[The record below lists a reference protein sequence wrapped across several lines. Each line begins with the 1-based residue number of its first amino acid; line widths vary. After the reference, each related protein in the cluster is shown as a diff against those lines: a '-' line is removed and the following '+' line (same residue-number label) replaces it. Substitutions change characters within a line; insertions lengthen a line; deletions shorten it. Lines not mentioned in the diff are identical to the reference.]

1 VDAQL
6 MEQGAFSPLDLLF
19 NSGRLIYSDYEAW
32 RRREIESLDSVLMG
46 DGAKIAAETQRAVDY
61 ARSIG
66 LVEQPQ
72 EFLAWDEAGAGSSAT
87 SGKSLRVSGDPRFAR
102 LIGSR
107 YVPAQKVPQMDLF
120 FDNPVVALANGI
132 TRALTSRNLG
142 ESQRQLDRLYMQ
154 SPNHPD
160 LAAYDQLLAALEGL
174 DQPVTDVQARVA
186 FLLQI
191 APSARHLLGMDSR
204 DFLAPLWRQ
213 VADHLGGVGFSAAAP
228 ELHRSF
234 ALGQAQDWLAVGE
247 SVLGEAQWWEQPVL
261 CLRLADSS
269 FRRRRRVEGL
279 TAWCHFCWRAP
290 EQVAAGVE
298 RLRQVELG
306 ALWRRFQEWEE
317 EVLEQEV
324 LGGGPTSASGGG
336 KAGAGMGVA
345 DVPGADASVTAVSA
359 ADFPAWLLLQEQGL
373 ARQLDA
379 DLPTGDTAAEHHYKW
394 VHRWIHAHRAHLEAE
409 EIALRKSLRAGH
421 PALFEVLKKSVGR

>member
-1 VDAQL
+1 MSSVDTELQAQVDAQL

-72 EFLAWDEAGAGSSAT
+72 EFLAWDEAGAGSGGT

-132 TRALTSRNLG
+132 TRAMASRNLG
-142 ESQRQLDRLYMQ
+142 ESQRQLDRLYVQ

-160 LAAYDQLLAALEGL
+160 LAAFDQLLAALEGL
-174 DQPVTDVQARVA
+174 DQPVADIQARVA
-186 FLLQI
+186 FLLQV

-213 VADHLGGVGFSAAAP
+213 VADCLGGVGFSAAAP

-234 ALGQAQDWLAVGE
+234 ALGQAQDWLAVSE

-306 ALWRRFQEWEE
+306 GLWRRFQEWEE
-317 EVLEQEV
+317 EVLEHE
-324 LGGGPTSASGGG
+324 GE
-336 KAGAGMGVA
+336 
-345 DVPGADASVTAVSA
+345 DVSVTAVSG

-379 DLPTGDTAAEHHYKW
+379 DLPTGDTAAEQYYKW

>member
-1 VDAQL
+1 
-6 MEQGAFSPLDLLF
+6 
-19 NSGRLIYSDYEAW
+19 
-32 RRREIESLDSVLMG
+32 
-46 DGAKIAAETQRAVDY
+46 
-61 ARSIG
+61 
-66 LVEQPQ
+66 
-72 EFLAWDEAGAGSSAT
+72 
-87 SGKSLRVSGDPRFAR
+87 
-102 LIGSR
+102 
-107 YVPAQKVPQMDLF
+107 
-120 FDNPVVALANGI
+120 
-132 TRALTSRNLG
+132 
-142 ESQRQLDRLYMQ
+142 
-154 SPNHPD
+154 
-160 LAAYDQLLAALEGL
+160 
-174 DQPVTDVQARVA
+174 
-186 FLLQI
+186 
-191 APSARHLLGMDSR
+191 MDSR

-234 ALGQAQDWLAVGE
+234 ALGQAQDWLAVSE

-306 ALWRRFQEWEE
+306 GLWRRFQEWEE
-317 EVLEQEV
+317 EVLEQAV
-324 LGGGPTSASGGG
+324 VGSGSTSASGGG

-379 DLPTGDTAAEHHYKW
+379 DLPTGITAAEQHYKW